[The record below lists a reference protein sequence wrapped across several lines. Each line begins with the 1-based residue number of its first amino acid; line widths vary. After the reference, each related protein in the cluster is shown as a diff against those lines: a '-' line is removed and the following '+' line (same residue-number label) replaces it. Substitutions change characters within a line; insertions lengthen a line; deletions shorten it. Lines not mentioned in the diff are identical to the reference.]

1 MTIMSTSIFTAIEL
15 MFSLDLIFFFFS
27 QYLRNA
33 AFLTDKDVIY
43 MCPFN
48 GPVKGRVY
56 ITNYRLYLRSVE
68 NVSNMPQ
75 LLLRDEWILNFLFNP
90 AAFDLFCGQFICF
103 SFGTCML
110 VELHGRL
117 FTWNDL

>member
-1 MTIMSTSIFTAIEL
+1 
-15 MFSLDLIFFFFS
+15 MFCLDLIFFFS
-27 QYLRNA
+27 QCLRNA

-75 LLLRDEWILNFLFNP
+75 LLLRDEWILKSLLFNP
-90 AAFDLFCGQFICF
+90 FAAFDLLCGQFICF
-103 SFGTCML
+103 RFGTRML
-110 VELHGRL
+110 ELHRRL
-117 FTWNDL
+117 FAWNGL

>member
-1 MTIMSTSIFTAIEL
+1 
-15 MFSLDLIFFFFS
+15 
-27 QYLRNA
+27 
-33 AFLTDKDVIY
+33 

-75 LLLRDEWILNFLFNP
+75 LLPSDDELALNPLPFTP
-90 AAFDLFCGQFICF
+90 TAFDLFCGQFICF
-103 SFGTCML
+103 SFGTRML

-117 FTWNDL
+117 FT

>member
-1 MTIMSTSIFTAIEL
+1 ML
-15 MFSLDLIFFFFS
+15 SLALIFFFLQS
-27 QYLRNA
+27 LRNA

-75 LLLRDEWILNFLFNP
+75 LLPWDELALNPFPFTP
-90 AAFDLFCGQFICF
+90 VVFDLFCGQFICF
-103 SFGTCML
+103 SFGTCTLM
-110 VELHGRL
+110 ELHGRL
-117 FTWNDL
+117 FTLNDL

>member
-1 MTIMSTSIFTAIEL
+1 ML
-15 MFSLDLIFFFFS
+15 SLAPVFFFFLQS
-27 QYLRNA
+27 LRNA
-33 AFLTDKDVIY
+33 AFLTDKEVIY

-75 LLLRDEWILNFLFNP
+75 LLPWDELALTPFPSPPLPLMYFVTSSFVLVLAYTCLWNCMGGFLLEVVCYVCNNH
-90 AAFDLFCGQFICF
+90 IV
-103 SFGTCML
+103 T
-110 VELHGRL
+110 V
-117 FTWNDL
+117 

>member
-1 MTIMSTSIFTAIEL
+1 
-15 MFSLDLIFFFFS
+15 
-27 QYLRNA
+27 
-33 AFLTDKDVIY
+33 

-75 LLLRDEWILNFLFNP
+75 LLPWDELALNPLPFTST
-90 AAFDLFCGQFICF
+90 AFDLF
-103 SFGTCML
+103 
-110 VELHGRL
+110 
-117 FTWNDL
+117 